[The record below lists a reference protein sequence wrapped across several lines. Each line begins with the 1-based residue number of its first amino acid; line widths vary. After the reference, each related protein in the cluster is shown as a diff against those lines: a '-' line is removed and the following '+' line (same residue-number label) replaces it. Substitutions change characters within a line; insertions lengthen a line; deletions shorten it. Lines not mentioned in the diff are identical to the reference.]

1 MVKTSVDCSI
11 FLPACPSLL
20 RVCKAA
26 HNFGSSRHQVSYK
39 SYSITREE
47 GQAYWGDMNITMYLQ
62 TRAASVIVMQV
73 LLTGVKAEAVKAL
86 VDLLYLGGCSL
97 EQVGV

>member
-26 HNFGSSRHQVSYK
+26 HNFGSSRHQ

-47 GQAYWGDMNITMYLQ
+47 GQAYW
-62 TRAASVIVMQV
+62 
-73 LLTGVKAEAVKAL
+73 
-86 VDLLYLGGCSL
+86 
-97 EQVGV
+97 